1 MLQETYPGM
10 QLDSADCDFIL
21 QKLENHAPH
30 LLGTTL
36 HIPEYVPFHCV
47 RPPVSACVA
56 CSRVLAPLR
65 EKVVPC
71 IATLERQTF
80 VKVCTYIW
88 SQCHRKYCG
97 PWIEATSA
105 SGRESRYL
113 STASPTTFHTSSNI
127 LFAASFLDTVTN
139 LLVNCG
145 GSFRGIANSIQFASK
160 TRHFETLLRDTW
172 LQYSLTR
179 FLGDESL
186 SIDWA
191 LSNNRMEPLCRLLEP
206 RITNLFQTRWLH
218 MHECSACST
227 GVLVVDGNAKVRT
240 KLCANTDDGIWN
252 CNLLKAHC
260 LTGCQNPPMPGKKY
274 CCMTHALRNYSRVS
288 TRLWNSFFWNNFQ
301 GIIFEGGRYTIMH
314 VGI

>member
-1 MLQETYPGM
+1 M
-10 QLDSADCDFIL
+10 
-21 QKLENHAPH
+21 
-30 LLGTTL
+30 
-36 HIPEYVPFHCV
+36 
-47 RPPVSACVA
+47 
-56 CSRVLAPLR
+56 
-65 EKVVPC
+65 
-71 IATLERQTF
+71 
-80 VKVCTYIW
+80 
-88 SQCHRKYCG
+88 
-97 PWIEATSA
+97 
-105 SGRESRYL
+105 
-113 STASPTTFHTSSNI
+113 
-127 LFAASFLDTVTN
+127 TN

-240 KLCANTDDGIWN
+240 KLFANTDDGIWN
-252 CNLLKAHC
+252 
-260 LTGCQNPPMPGKKY
+260 
-274 CCMTHALRNYSRVS
+274 
-288 TRLWNSFFWNNFQ
+288 
-301 GIIFEGGRYTIMH
+301 
-314 VGI
+314 

>member
-1 MLQETYPGM
+1 M
-10 QLDSADCDFIL
+10 
-21 QKLENHAPH
+21 
-30 LLGTTL
+30 
-36 HIPEYVPFHCV
+36 
-47 RPPVSACVA
+47 
-56 CSRVLAPLR
+56 
-65 EKVVPC
+65 PC

-80 VKVCTYIW
+80 VKVCTYICP
-88 SQCHRKYCG
+88 QCHRKYCG

-260 LTGCQNPPMPGKKY
+260 LTGCQNPPMPGKKC